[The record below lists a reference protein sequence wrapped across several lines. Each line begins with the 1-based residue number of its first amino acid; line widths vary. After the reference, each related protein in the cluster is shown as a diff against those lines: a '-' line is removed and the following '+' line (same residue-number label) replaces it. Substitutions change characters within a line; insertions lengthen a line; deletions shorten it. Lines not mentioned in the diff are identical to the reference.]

1 MSKRKRH
8 DNLDSRVNQRAL
20 DLFKLGR
27 AMLARGIAH
36 DSQEINEVPVGIHR
50 ALGLRPWMAF
60 VLDFEILD
68 MEAELFPPHAEFALV
83 QELHRRLVEAT
94 A

>member
-8 DNLDSRVNQRAL
+8 DNLDSRLNQRAL

-36 DSQEINEVPVGIHR
+36 DSQEINEVAVGIHP
-50 ALGLRPWMAF
+50 RP
-60 VLDFEILD
+60 
-68 MEAELFPPHAEFALV
+68 
-83 QELHRRLVEAT
+83 RLAAMDGVRS
-94 A
+94 